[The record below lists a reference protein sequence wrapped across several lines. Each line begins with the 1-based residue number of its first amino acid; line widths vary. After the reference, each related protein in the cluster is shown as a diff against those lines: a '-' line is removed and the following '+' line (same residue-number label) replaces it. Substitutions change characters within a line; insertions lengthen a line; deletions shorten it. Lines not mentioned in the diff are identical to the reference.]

1 MCLSYLP
8 ACLQWG
14 PHDRGHAMR
23 SRVINFFDL
32 ILIAPMIERSVSM
45 YTTYV
50 TACKHW
56 FFLEGGGAGAG
67 EDLYI
72 CALRHILRVL
82 RIFSLTRPF
91 TANLHSELSTANHLA
106 RIEQAKDLVKVL
118 KVTNSFTRSIGAEWL
133 AVPNRPLHGFRRHL
147 GCGQS
152 RQKLLQMYGIL
163 FNFHSL
169 TPLL

>member
-1 MCLSYLP
+1 MQTL
-8 ACLQWG
+8 
-14 PHDRGHAMR
+14 
-23 SRVINFFDL
+23 IFFGG
-32 ILIAPMIERSVSM
+32 R
-45 YTTYV
+45 
-50 TACKHW
+50 
-56 FFLEGGGAGAG
+56 GGGAGG
-67 EDLYI
+67 DLHI

-163 FNFHSL
+163 FIFQPYHSAVIDRIL
-169 TPLL
+169 TSLLKGADMEII